1 MKTEISSLKL
11 NYNLYPRETLD
22 DYHVA
27 RMVEALKS
35 GVSLPP
41 VIADKKTKI
50 VIDGFHRIEAHRSL
64 YGEKSEIPVVYKE
77 YTDIKDMFL
86 DAVRI
91 NATQGKVLD
100 QKDLVHC
107 QAIAKSMRIKPDFIA
122 SALSVTV
129 ENIGKSVS
137 AKITK
142 KIKRLNEERTIDQK
156 KRGKVDRQIYYVR
169 QVISFLEGANYDAE
183 NPLLQN
189 DLIRLK
195 FFLNEL
201 AI

>member
-1 MKTEISSLKL
+1 MKIKISTLKL
-11 NYNLYPRETLD
+11 NYNLYPREKLD
-22 DYHVA
+22 EYNVA

-41 VIADKKTKI
+41 VIVDKKTKI

-64 YGEKSEIPVVYKE
+64 YGEKAEIPIVYKE

-86 DAVRI
+86 DAI
-91 NATQGKVLD
+91 HFNDSQGKPLD
-100 QKDLVHC
+100 KADRAHC
-107 QAIAKSMRIKPDFIA
+107 QAIAKSMKIKPDFIA

-129 ENIGKSVS
+129 ESIGKSVS